1 MNALVLA
8 LALCLQDPVPG
19 PQPAPQPVIET
30 DVADPVYFR
39 GATDDEKLFIDGA
52 RNAIES
58 SDKLNRIQKF
68 ILKRRLSRPR
78 FVKLAMREYKA
89 ELFWNDPDKAVGAID
104 WSNIDWAKML
114 DILLILIK
122 LFA

>member
-39 GATDDEKLFIDGA
+39 GATPNEKLFIDGA
-52 RNAIES
+52 RQAIQS
-58 SDKLNRIQKF
+58 SDKLTRIQKF
-68 ILKRRLSRPR
+68 ILKRRLNRPR
-78 FVKLAMREYKA
+78 FVRLAMGEYKA
-89 ELFWNDPDKAVGAID
+89 ELFWNDPDKAVGEID
-104 WSNIDWAKML
+104 WSNIDWEKL
-114 DILLILIK
+114 LNILLILIK

>member
-1 MNALVLA
+1 MNTLVLA

-39 GATDDEKLFIDGA
+39 GATPDEKLFISGA
-52 RNAIES
+52 RKAIES
-58 SDKLNRIQKF
+58 SDDLNRIQKF

-89 ELFWNDPDKAVGAID
+89 ELFWNDPDKAVGSID

>member
-39 GATDDEKLFIDGA
+39 NATDDEKLFIDGA
-52 RNAIES
+52 RKAIES
-58 SDKLNRIQKF
+58 SDNLNRIQKF

-104 WSNIDWAKML
+104 WSNIDWSKML